1 MTDANAAA
9 SGSVNHDT
17 TEQPLLQLREFGA
30 GFADKVILG
39 SVDLELFPRQITCL
53 MGPTGV
59 GKSTLLRTLA
69 GFNDAS
75 PNFRCWGTALYCGE
89 PLGSAGRR
97 PKMIQQS
104 TRLLMSSLL
113 ENLIHDLPERSSLTT
128 AQQRDLACRMLDE
141 AGISHLGKLLSTPVI
156 EQPLAIQRLIAIIRS
171 CATGTRLLCM
181 DEPTSGL
188 SGDDENMLLDY
199 ITLQGQRRAIL
210 ITLHNQQHAR
220 RLGGRTALLAGGRIQ
235 EEADTPAFFAT
246 PETQVARK
254 YVTTGSC
261 AVPAPDTPPEELA
274 PDVPPPPPLPEAAR
288 SYVSDSF
295 GPRGF
300 LWLIKGVLAG
310 TPMPGI
316 FFESDYDLKALKRVG
331 ITHLISLMEQEPPR
345 AENARYDISTHWCP
359 IPDMDAPTPRQAEIL
374 CQHIRARIDQGDA
387 VAVHCRA
394 GMGRT
399 GTILAAY
406 LIWQGQDAFSALE
419 TVRNVEP
426 RWVQSQKQIDFLE
439 TYEEYLS
446 RSQGQ

>member
-1 MTDANAAA
+1 MSISNQAATPETELA
-9 SGSVNHDT
+9 
-17 TEQPLLQLREFGA
+17 EQPLLQLREFGA
-30 GFADKVILG
+30 GFADRIIL
-39 SVDLELFPRQITCL
+39 SAVDLDVYPKQITCL

-59 GKSTLLRTLA
+59 GKSTLLRTIA

-75 PNFRCWGTALYCGE
+75 PNFRTWGNATYCGE
-89 PLGSAGRR
+89 PLGNEGRR
-97 PKMIQQS
+97 PRMVQQS

-128 AQQRDLACRMLDE
+128 AQQRDLAARMLDE
-141 AGISHLGKLLSTPVI
+141 AGIGHLANNLSSPVI
-156 EQPLAIQRLIAIIRS
+156 DQPLAIQRLVAMIRL
-171 CATGTRLLCM
+171 CATGTRLLCL

-188 SGDDENMLLDY
+188 SGDDETMVLDY
-199 ITLQGQRRAIL
+199 IALQGKRRAIL

-246 PETQVARK
+246 PETKVAQK
-254 YVTTGSC
+254 YVATGSC
-261 AVPAPDTPPEELA
+261 AVPAPDTPPEALA
-274 PDVPPPPPLPEAAR
+274 EDVPPPPPLPAAAR

-316 FFESDYDLKALKRVG
+316 FFESDYDLKALQRVG
-331 ITHLISLMEQEPPR
+331 IKHLVCLLEQQPPVE
-345 AENARYDISTHWCP
+345 ENARYGISTHWCP
-359 IPDMDAPTPRQAEIL
+359 IPDMDAPALQQALEL
-374 CQHIRARIDQGDA
+374 CQHIAERISAGEA

-399 GTILAAY
+399 GTVLAAY
-406 LIWQGQDAFSALE
+406 LIWQGRDAFSALE
-419 TVRNVEP
+419 AVRNVEP
-426 RWVQSQKQIDFLE
+426 RWVQSQKQVDFLE
-439 TYEEYLS
+439 AYEDYLP
-446 RSQGQ
+446 RTHDR